1 MAKRGRHQSDCRV
14 FLDANVLFSAAYREQ
29 AGLAA
34 LWKLRGVQLLTSS
47 YAAQEAANN
56 LDKEDQQSR
65 LRDLLEDVE
74 IVSDEA
80 GMGATFQIL
89 LQEIVL
95 PDKDRPILAAAVA
108 AKADFL
114 LTGDI
119 QHFGRYFGQ
128 ILCGVRILRPAEFLK
143 RFAE

>member
-1 MAKRGRHQSDCRV
+1 MPALGPDFRV
-14 FLDANVLFSAAYREQ
+14 FLDANVLFSASYSEQ
-29 AGLAA
+29 AGLAV
-34 LWKLRGVQLLTSS
+34 LWKLRRVQLLTSL

-74 IVSDEA
+74 IVSDDV
-80 GMGATFQIL
+80 GINATFQVL

-119 QHFGRYFGQ
+119 QHFGRCFRQ
-128 ILCGVRILRPAEFLK
+128 VLCGVRVLRPAEFLK
-143 RFAE
+143 SLAE

>member
-1 MAKRGRHQSDCRV
+1 MPGSKHDLRV

-29 AGLAA
+29 AGLAV
-34 LWKLRGVQLLTSS
+34 LWKLRRVQLLTSS

-56 LDKEDQQSR
+56 LDATEQQSR
-65 LRDLLEDVE
+65 LRDLIEKLE
-74 IVSDEA
+74 IVSDALGIDATTQDKLA
-80 GMGATFQIL
+80 GID
-89 LQEIVL
+89 L

-119 QHFGRYFGQ
+119 HHFGKHFNQ
-128 ILCGVRILRPAEFLK
+128 MICGVRILRPTVFLK
-143 RFAE
+143 SFAE

>member
-1 MAKRGRHQSDCRV
+1 MPRPKHDFRV

-29 AGLAA
+29 AGLAV
-34 LWKLRGVQLLTSS
+34 LWKLRRVHLLTSL

-56 LDKEDQQSR
+56 LDEQDQQSR
-65 LRDLLEDVE
+65 LRNLLEDLE
-74 IVSDEA
+74 IVSDEV
-80 GMGATFQIL
+80 GMEATTQIL
-89 LQEIVL
+89 VAGIDL

-108 AKADFL
+108 ANAEFL

-128 ILCGVRILRPAEFLK
+128 VRCGVRILRPAEFLK
-143 RFAE
+143 IFAE

>member
-1 MAKRGRHQSDCRV
+1 MPRSKHDLRV
-14 FLDANVLFSAAYREQ
+14 FLDANVLFSAAYRDQ
-29 AGLAA
+29 ARLAI
-34 LWKLRGVQLLTSS
+34 LWKLRGGQLLTSE
-47 YAAQEAANN
+47 YAAQEAASN
-56 LDKEDQQSR
+56 LDKDDQQAR

-80 GMGATFQIL
+80 GMGATFQISL
-89 LQEIVL
+89 REIVL

-119 QHFGRYFGQ
+119 QHFGRYYGQ
-128 ILCGVRILRPAEFLK
+128 DLCGVQILRPSEFLK
-143 RFAE
+143 MQSE

>member
-1 MAKRGRHQSDCRV
+1 MPHPTRDCRV

-29 AGLAA
+29 SGLAV
-34 LWKLRGVQLLTSS
+34 LWKLRRIRLFTSL

-56 LDKEDQQSR
+56 LEKEDQRIR
-65 LRDLLEDVE
+65 LRELLEDVE
-74 IVSDEA
+74 TVPGEA
-80 GMGATFQIL
+80 GMNAAVQASL
-89 LQEIVL
+89 AEIVL

-119 QHFGRYFGQ
+119 RHFGSYFNQ
-128 ILCGVRILRPAEFLK
+128 TVCGVHVLRPAEFLK
-143 RFAE
+143 SFAE

>member
-1 MAKRGRHQSDCRV
+1 V
-14 FLDANVLFSAAYREQ
+14 DANVLFSAAYRQQ
-29 AGLAA
+29 AGLAI
-34 LWKLRGVQLLTSS
+34 LWKLRRTRLLTSL

-56 LDKEDQQSR
+56 LDTEDQQLR
-65 LRDLLEDVE
+65 LRDLLENME
-74 IVSDEA
+74 IVSDEV
-80 GMGATFQIL
+80 GMDIASQRLLAQIL
-89 LQEIVL
+89 L

-128 ILCGVRILRPAEFLK
+128 AVGGVRILRPAEFLPSS
-143 RFAE
+143 AESP